1 MATKKVVK
9 KAVKKSAK
17 KSAHT
22 PKADAAKKKAAKIVK
37 VKKELAKEVKME
49 EKPRKRTVRERIDE
63 AVGSVKGFIDPTPTE
78 TEIVHDDLDIVV
90 ADSASSEPINSLDE
104 LIAAAWDDV
113 RGDDPPLESVA
124 PDFVGIL
131 HAHADSALK
140 GNAQE
145 GDSQI
150 AQFERAIQRLRPR
163 FKGE

>member
-1 MATKKVVK
+1 MVA
-9 KAVKKSAK
+9 KKSAK

-22 PKADAAKKKAAKIVK
+22 PKADAQKKAAKIIK

-49 EKPRKRTVRERIDE
+49 EKPKRRSVKQRIDD
-63 AVGSVKGFIDPTPTE
+63 AVESVKDFVDPKPTE

-131 HAHADSALK
+131 HAHADSALR

-150 AQFERAIQRLRPR
+150 ARFEQSIQRLKPQYR
-163 FKGE
+163 GE